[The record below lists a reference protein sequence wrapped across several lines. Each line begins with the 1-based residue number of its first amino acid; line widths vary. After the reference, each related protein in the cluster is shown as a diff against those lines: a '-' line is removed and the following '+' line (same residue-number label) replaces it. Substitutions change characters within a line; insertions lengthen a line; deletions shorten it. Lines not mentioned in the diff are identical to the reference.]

1 MSERPVS
8 TALGELGARL
18 RNLRERTGATG
29 AEFAVLLGD
38 GWRQSKISKI
48 ETGRQ
53 LPTYADIEAWS
64 AATGT
69 DPASMI
75 ELRDQAAIDYR
86 SHKDRIEQA
95 GGVLAH
101 QGDIGELNESCTFI
115 AEFLPAVVPG
125 LLQTAAYMWE
135 KVERDPAEPG
145 GGLRPVEQRQS
156 IIAAK
161 VRRQAI
167 LYEPGRE
174 FVHVVT
180 EAALRL
186 RIGAVTPNTMRG
198 QLTHLAEV
206 ATLPGHTFGV
216 IPFSIQCPVPPAN
229 FALYDRKLVRIE
241 TAGGVLQLTDDESIA
256 RYARRV
262 DQLVDVAL
270 TGEQAAEFC
279 RKVAASID
287 D

>member
-1 MSERPVS
+1 LNERPVS
-8 TALGELGARL
+8 STLGELGVRL
-18 RNLRERTGATG
+18 RNLRERAGATG
-29 AEFAVLLGD
+29 AEFAELLGD

-53 LPTYADIEAWS
+53 LPTHADIEAWG

-69 DPASMI
+69 DPSALI

-86 SHKDRIEQA
+86 SHKDRIQQA
-95 GGVLAH
+95 GGVLEH
-101 QGDIGELNESCTFI
+101 QSDLTALHESSTFV
-115 AEFLPAVVPG
+115 AEFWPALVPG
-125 LLQTAAYMWE
+125 LLQTATYM
-135 KVERDPAEPG
+135 RDMDTASPEEDREDGTPSETHGHIVATK
-145 GGLRPVEQRQS
+145 
-156 IIAAK
+156 I
-161 VRRQAI
+161 RRQAI
-167 LYEPGRE
+167 LHEPGRE

-186 RIGAVTPNTMRG
+186 RIGAVTATTMRA
-198 QLTHLAEV
+198 QLTHLAEL

-216 IPFSIQCPVPPAN
+216 IPFTTPCPVPPAN
-229 FALYDRKLVRIE
+229 FALFDRKLVRIE
-241 TAGGVLQLTDDESIA
+241 TAGGVLQLTDDDSIA

-279 RKVAASID
+279 RKVAGSID